1 MREFPVINI
10 LSEWVLEPEE
20 MGSKRK
26 FWYRAPGENQRRWL
40 FKSPQ
45 ERTGQHWA
53 EKIAAEIAGVLG
65 IRRAAVEL
73 AGFNGQQGSATKS
86 FVHSGL
92 ELVHGNQL
100 LSTLI
105 QDYEPEKRFHQAD
118 HTVENI
124 LTAVDTIFGDKVSK
138 IDAKSRL
145 AEYLVL
151 DAMIGNTDR
160 HHENWGVLRRRK
172 NDVWYGVV
180 APSFDH
186 ASSLGRELLDDR
198 RDRLL
203 TENRVGNYVERGR
216 GAIYWSTEGAHGPSP
231 IELVRRTAPC
241 YPDIFRP
248 ALTKIEKLDETLVD
262 DLLARMPE
270 EWMSRSA
277 KEFATALMRYS
288 IGQLKEVLR

>member
-1 MREFPVINI
+1 M
-10 LSEWVLEPEE
+10 
-20 MGSKRK
+20 
-26 FWYRAPGENQRRWL
+26 
-40 FKSPQ
+40 
-45 ERTGQHWA
+45 
-53 EKIAAEIAGVLG
+53 
-65 IRRAAVEL
+65 
-73 AGFNGQQGSATKS
+73 
-86 FVHSGL
+86 
-92 ELVHGNQL
+92 
-100 LSTLI
+100 
-105 QDYEPEKRFHQAD
+105 
-118 HTVENI
+118 ENI

-172 NDVWYGVV
+172 NHVWYGVV

>member
-124 LTAVDTIFGDKVSK
+124 LTEVDTIFGDKVSK

-248 ALTKIEKLDETLVD
+248 ALTKIEKLDETLVE

-277 KEFATALMRYS
+277 KEFTTALMRYS